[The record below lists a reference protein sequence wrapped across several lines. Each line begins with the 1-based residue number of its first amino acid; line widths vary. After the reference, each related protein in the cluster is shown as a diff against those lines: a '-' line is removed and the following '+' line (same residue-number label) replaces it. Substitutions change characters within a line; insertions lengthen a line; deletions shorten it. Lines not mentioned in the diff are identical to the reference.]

1 MSFMPEPGT
10 PLAAYYAQTQPRT
23 GAALSRRGLG
33 TLDAVTIGRYAMTI
47 GATDPVHHDRA
58 AARSAGYADVVAPPN
73 LLAAIVEWGIGTP
86 ETRLQPDGTPD
97 DGDTPL
103 GDGDLGLRV
112 MGAGEEMDLVNP
124 VTAGTE
130 VVLETTLDAV
140 TPKKTRAGT
149 CVFVTTLNT
158 FMSADGA
165 VLNRNRR
172 TVVLRNPVQE
182 S

>member
-1 MSFMPEPGT
+1 MSFTPEPGT
-10 PLAAYYAQTQPRT
+10 PLATYYAQTQPRI
-23 GAALSRRGLG
+23 GAVLSRRSLG

-47 GATDPVHHDRA
+47 GATDPSHYDPA

-86 ETRLQPDGTPD
+86 EAQLQPDGTPH
-97 DGDTPL
+97 DGDMPL
-103 GDGDLGLRV
+103 GDADLGLRV
-112 MGAGEEMDLVNP
+112 MGAGEEMELVNP
-124 VTAGTE
+124 VIAGTG
-130 VVLETTLDAV
+130 
-140 TPKKTRAGT
+140 AGARDDPRGGHSEADPVRP

-158 FMSADGA
+158 FTSADGA

-172 TVVLRNPVQE
+172 TVVLRNPLQE

>member
-1 MSFMPEPGT
+1 MSFTPEPGT
-10 PLAAYYAQTQPRT
+10 PLAVYYAETQPRT
-23 GAALSRRGLG
+23 GSVLSRRSLG

-47 GATDPVHHDRA
+47 GATDPVHYDPA
-58 AARSAGYADVVAPPN
+58 AARSAGYAGVVAPPN
-73 LLAAIVEWGIGTP
+73 LLAAIVEWGVGTP
-86 ETRLQPDGTPD
+86 EAGLQPDGTPD
-97 DGDTPL
+97 DADTPL
-103 GDGDLGLRV
+103 GGDLGLRV
-112 MGAGEEMDLVNP
+112 MGAGEEMQLVNP
-124 VTAGTE
+124 VTADTE

-140 TPKKTRAGT
+140 TPKKTRTGT
-149 CVFVTTLNT
+149 CVFVTTVNT